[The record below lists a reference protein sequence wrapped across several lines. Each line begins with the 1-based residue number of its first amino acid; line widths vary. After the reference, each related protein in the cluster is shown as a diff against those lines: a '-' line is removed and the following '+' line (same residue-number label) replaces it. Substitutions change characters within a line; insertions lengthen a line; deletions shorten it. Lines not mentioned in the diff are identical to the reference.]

1 MNIIKKAI
9 FIKSITNLQ
18 DRPLSNFPEFLLIG
32 RSNVGKSSLINA
44 LTNHKK
50 LALFSKKPGKTTTLN
65 YFLINNYFYL
75 IDSPGYGFS
84 KRNKEA
90 RIKQMLMIE
99 HFITNT
105 NNNQL
110 KIIFQ
115 IIDFNIGPT
124 LLDLQIFNNLIK
136 YKIPIVVI
144 LNKKDK
150 VKKNHLLSQI
160 KFIQECFNNNF
171 LSIKN
176 FYLCSCR
183 DKYGISEII
192 SFMIKSLHV

>member
-9 FIKSITNLQ
+9 FIKSITNLKY
-18 DRPLSNFPEFLLIG
+18 RPLLNFPEFLLIG

-50 LALFSKKPGKTTTLN
+50 LALFSKIPGKTITLN
-65 YFLINNYFYL
+65 YFLINNSFYL

-84 KRNKEA
+84 KRNKAE
-90 RIKQMLMIE
+90 RTKQMLMLN
-99 HFITNT
+99 HFITY
-105 NNNQL
+105 NNQL
-110 KIIFQ
+110 KMIFQ

-124 LLDLQIFNNLIK
+124 LLDLQMCKNFVK
-136 YKIPIVVI
+136 YKIPIVII

-150 VKKNHLLSQI
+150 VKKNHLLSRI
-160 KFIQECFNNNF
+160 KFVRQCFNNNF
-171 LSIKN
+171 FNIKD

-192 SFMIKSLHV
+192 SFMIKNLHV